1 MQTNNTLQSNNT
13 TQKITRTK
21 PSRFENETVPTRQ
34 CKKSI
39 RLERKQARKSKHF
52 PIEGSL

>member
-1 MQTNNTLQSNNT
+1 MQTNNT

-21 PSRFENETVPTRQ
+21 APRFENESGASNIRK

-39 RLERKQARKSKHF
+39 RLERKQARKNKHF
-52 PIEGSL
+52 QIEGSV

>member
-1 MQTNNTLQSNNT
+1 MQTNNT

-21 PSRFENETVPTRQ
+21 QSRFENDNTATRK

-39 RLERKQARKSKHF
+39 RLERKQARKVKHF

>member
-1 MQTNNTLQSNNT
+1 MQTNNN

-21 PSRFENETVPTRQ
+21 QSRFENETSSTRQ

-39 RLERKQARKSKHF
+39 RLERKQARQNKNFQTDF